1 MFFSVRKS
9 VAADGDRSSPWD
21 KTHEESL
28 LGQFIPSGSKVIFK
42 PSETKQDSPSKMEP
56 TAITG
61 VFAGFE
67 LALGCKME
75 LHIHGLVS

>member
-1 MFFSVRKS
+1 MKNPFRGKLVPI
-9 VAADGDRSSPWD
+9 GP
-21 KTHEESL
+21 
-28 LGQFIPSGSKVIFK
+28 KVIFK

-61 VFAGFE
+61 VFAEFE